1 MATKTMNFITV
12 SVTRYTYA
20 PHAYIHD
27 RKKKR
32 TSVYSKVILRK
43 KKKKKSWVASV
54 EGFRPGIEPGFFERQ
69 SNTLPLCERSI
80 HMT

>member
-1 MATKTMNFITV
+1 MHHMHTYMTEKKNVLQF
-12 SVTRYTYA
+12 TR
-20 PHAYIHD
+20 
-27 RKKKR
+27 RL
-32 TSVYSKVILRK
+32 SFE